1 MRDLEIRGAGEIL
14 GIAQSGKSKDTGISL
29 YLKLLETKMEELQTG
44 VSRRS
49 MDIKIELDLEF
60 VLSDDLF
67 NGEVDKIHFYR
78 SLEGID
84 TIEELDIAKE
94 SFTRTHGEGQDLN
107 NLFLLLRTR
116 ILLSE
121 YRVSVV
127 KKVLKDYVFDFS
139 GATTEDIRNFLT
151 IDKSGDFLVQS
162 LERIRVPQNTYE

>member
-44 VSRRS
+44 TPRRS

-60 VLSDDLF
+60 VLPDSLF

-94 SFTRTHGEGQDLN
+94 SFTGTH
-107 NLFLLLRTR
+107 
-116 ILLSE
+116 
-121 YRVSVV
+121 
-127 KKVLKDYVFDFS
+127 
-139 GATTEDIRNFLT
+139 
-151 IDKSGDFLVQS
+151 
-162 LERIRVPQNTYE
+162 